1 MRTQHQFSQTPSV
14 NIPRSTF
21 NLSHPHKTAFDADKL
36 VPICQP
42 IDVVPG
48 STFNVKTS
56 FFMRLATPLE
66 PILDNLY
73 FDTFA
78 FFVPYRTI
86 WINHEKF
93 HGAQDDPSDS
103 ISFTIPLVSATN
115 TDDTQLGSLWDYFG
129 LPTLAIPDDVPV
141 SALPFRAYGKIYD
154 DWFRAQ
160 ALQNSIMHA
169 HGYGNGP
176 DSLEI
181 APTTT
186 GHSPR
191 DPINRGKRFDYF
203 TNCLPAPQRGT
214 AVSLPLGTGAPV
226 RGIGFETSS
235 PASPTFE
242 TTKGVR
248 VYDGDGTTDS
258 SATDIWDFAL
268 ESAELGM
275 FFETKDGTNTT
286 TYPIVWAD
294 LANATSATIN
304 DIRLAFATQHI
315 LERDARSGTRY
326 VESLKARWGVTSPDF
341 RLQRAEYLGGGS
353 SRIIINPV
361 EQNTASTTPTTP
373 AAQDKLGN
381 LAGIGTAAGTHSW
394 SKSFVEHGVIIILG
408 NLRGDITY
416 SQGVDRYWSKTTR
429 YDFVYPEMANIGEQ
443 AVLNSEIFITG
454 TGTPATDD
462 LVFGYTGRYDEH
474 RFLNGKLTNIMRSAS
489 SGGTPTVG
497 TLDSWH
503 LSEDFASLP
512 SLGSTFIKANTAIP
526 LDRAIAIATEPHMIA
541 DFYHEIK
548 AALPLPTYGVP
559 GLTRL

>member
-1 MRTQHQFSQTPSV
+1 MKTQHQFSQTPSV

-21 NLSHPHKTAFDADKL
+21 NLSHPHKTAFDADDL

-42 IDVVPG
+42 IDVIPG
-48 STFNVKTS
+48 STFNFKTN

-66 PILDNLY
+66 PIIDNLY

-86 WINHEKF
+86 WVNHEKF
-93 HGAQDDPSDS
+93 HGAQDDPGDS
-103 ISFTIPLVSATN
+103 ISFTIPIMAN
-115 TDDTQLGSLWDYFG
+115 TGDTRSQLGSLWDMFG
-129 LPTLAIPDDVPV
+129 LPPLAIPDDVPV
-141 SALPFRAYGKIYD
+141 SALPFRAYTKIYN
-154 DWFRAQ
+154 DWFRSAT
-160 ALQNSIMHA
+160 LQDSIA
-169 HGYGNGP
+169 EFTDNGP
-176 DSLEI
+176 DDLNATSNI
-181 APTTT
+181 I
-186 GHSPR
+186 R
-191 DPINRGKRFDYF
+191 KRGKRFDYF
-203 TNCLPAPQRGT
+203 TSCLPAPQRGT
-214 AVSLPLGTGAPV
+214 AVTISLGDTAPV
-226 RGIGFETSS
+226 LGIG
-235 PASPTFE
+235 
-242 TTKGVR
+242 
-248 VYDGDGTTDS
+248 
-258 SATDIWDFAL
+258 L
-268 ESAELGM
+268 NSAEVPAGSVSSL
-275 FFETKDGTNTT
+275 KDSVNQSGVSYTDTFTFDLDNIIMEANQ
-286 TYPIVWAD
+286 PGSGGKPLIRAD
-294 LANATSATIN
+294 LSAATGLSIN

-315 LERDARSGTRY
+315 LERDARAGTRY

-353 SRIIINPV
+353 SRVNINPV
-361 EQNTASTTPTTP
+361 TQNTASTTPTSP

-381 LAGIGTAAGTHSW
+381 LAGIGTASGTHSW
-394 SKSFVEHGVIIILG
+394 SKSFVEHGVIIVLG

-416 SQGVDRYWSKTTR
+416 SQGVDRMWSKSTR

-443 AVLNSEIFITG
+443 AVLNSEIWITG

-474 RFLNGKLTNIMRSAS
+474 RYLNGKLTNIMRPAT
-489 SGGTPTVG
+489 SGGVTTVG
-497 TLDSWH
+497 TLASWH

-512 SLGSTFIKANTAIP
+512 SLGATFITANTSVP

>member
-1 MRTQHQFSQTPSV
+1 MRTQHEFSQTPSV

-21 NLSHPHKTAFDADKL
+21 NLSHGHKTAFDADDL

-42 IDVVPG
+42 IDVIPG
-48 STFNVKTS
+48 STFNFKTS

-86 WINHEKF
+86 WTNHERF
-93 HGAQDDPSDS
+93 HGAQDDPGDS
-103 ISFTIPLVSATN
+103 ISFTIPIIAGSTAGSR
-115 TDDTQLGSLWDYFG
+115 TDLGQLWDSFG
-129 LPTLAIPDDVPV
+129 LPPLAVPDDVPV
-141 SALPFRAYGKIYD
+141 SCLPFRAYVKIYN

-160 ALQNSIMHA
+160 ALQNTWVENT
-169 HGYGNGP
+169 GNGP
-176 DSLEI
+176 DTLNDTS
-181 APTTT
+181 AA
-186 GHSPR
+186 GNVRASNFR
-191 DPINRGKRFDYF
+191 RGKRFDYF
-203 TNCLPAPQRGT
+203 TSCLPAPQRGT
-214 AVSLPLGTGAPV
+214 AVSLPLGTSANIVGLGVVGAPNV
-226 RGIGFETSS
+226 SSITTIRETG
-235 PASPTFE
+235 AS
-242 TTKGVR
+242 
-248 VYDGDGTTDS
+248 
-258 SATDIWDFAL
+258 A
-268 ESAELGM
+268 
-275 FFETKDGTNTT
+275 TT
-286 TYPIVWAD
+286 TYADAWNTAVSTDINIEEDVRTGATADYPGIYAD
-294 LANATSATIN
+294 LSTALAATTN
-304 DIRLAFATQHI
+304 EIRLAFATQHI

-326 VESLKARWGVTSPDF
+326 VEALKARWGVTSPDF

-353 SRIIINPV
+353 TPIQINPV
-361 EQNTASTTPTTP
+361 QQNTAATTPTTP

-381 LAGIGTAAGTHSW
+381 LAGVGTANGTHSW

-443 AVLNSEIFITG
+443 SVLNSEIWITG

-474 RFLNGKLTNIMRSAS
+474 RYLSSKLTNIMRPAT
-489 SGGTPTVG
+489 SGGVTTTG
-497 TLDSWH
+497 TLASWH
-503 LSEDFASLP
+503 LSEDFATLP
-512 SLGSTFIKANTAIP
+512 ALGATFIQANTAIP
-526 LDRAIAIATEPHMIA
+526 LDRAIAIPTEPHMIA
-541 DFYHEIK
+541 DFYHQIK